1 MLWSLQKA
9 FRNETVELEED
20 MDELKSGM
28 CTQTIIDFT
37 FSNSWAHIFI
47 HAFFLI
53 KISSDYQNY
62 YYIRRSVLGVHWKDW
77 C

>member
-20 MDELKSGM
+20 TDELQSGM
-28 CTQTIIDFT
+28 CTQTTIDFT

-47 HAFFLI
+47 HAFF
-53 KISSDYQNY
+53 
-62 YYIRRSVLGVHWKDW
+62 
-77 C
+77 